1 MQEKNARNSVFLT
14 LCIMGFFAILSSTMS
29 KSPVLKPFTLYLN
42 TPTDWVGF
50 VPAVST
56 IPGILVS
63 LPAASLSDIYGRKKF
78 LLIAGV
84 IFASA
89 PFLYLL
95 ITVWWQLIL
104 VRFYHGFATAIF
116 VPVAEASIAELSPA
130 KRGERISLFSSV
142 TYVGRLIAP
151 TLGGSILFLTGN
163 SFHKLYLAVGVAGVT
178 AVIMALPFFVERKSE
193 PVKPRHI
200 VVRDEYM
207 FEIIT
212 YIVLVVVS
220 IIGGLVQTLWWLF
233 PGCIFSFIL
242 LMTII
247 ERTKTGKPTDAGK
260 ETAKDTIKNLFRGW
274 GTVARNH
281 GVLIVSFVQACQYY
295 VYGAVEYFLAGYL
308 PEVVHLNEFLTGI
321 TITSIIGVAI
331 FARPYMGR
339 VSDRIGRRVPI
350 VLGCIISGLPLLA
363 IPFVSDFRII
373 LLLVIIYGFGFATVT
388 ASTSAA
394 ISELVPEGLVGTS
407 MGFLDTV
414 MDVGQTLGPMLSGLF
429 LSTSF
434 EYRGIFPSL
443 TIVLMSTGVIFALYG
458 LVHKKN

>member
-1 MQEKNARNSVFLT
+1 MGLQEKNMRNSVFLT

-63 LPAASLSDIYGRKKF
+63 LPAASLSDVYGRKKF
-78 LLIAGV
+78 LLIAGLV
-84 IFASA
+84 FASA
-89 PFLYLL
+89 PFLYPL

-116 VPVAEASIAELSPA
+116 VPVAEASVAELFPT

-142 TYVGRLIAP
+142 TYVGRVIAP
-151 TLGGSILFLTGN
+151 TLGGSILFLTAN
-163 SFHKLYLAVGVAGVT
+163 NFQILYLAVGVAGVT
-178 AVIMALPFFVERKSE
+178 AVIVALPFFTEKTRAHANV
-193 PVKPRHI
+193 PRG
-200 VVRDEYM
+200 RA
-207 FEIIT
+207 
-212 YIVLVVVS
+212 
-220 IIGGLVQTLWWLF
+220 
-233 PGCIFSFIL
+233 
-242 LMTII
+242 
-247 ERTKTGKPTDAGK
+247 R
-260 ETAKDTIKNLFRGW
+260 ETVKNLFRGW
-274 GTVARNH
+274 GTVAKNH
-281 GVLIVSFVQACQYY
+281 AVLMVSFVQACQYY
-295 VYGAVEYFLAGYL
+295 AYGAVEYFLAGYL

-321 TITSIIGVAI
+321 IITSIIGVAV

-350 VLGCIISGLPLLA
+350 VLGCIVSGLPLLA
-363 IPFVSDFRII
+363 IPFVSDFWI
-373 LLLVIIYGFGFATVT
+373 LLLLVVIYGFCFATAT

-414 MDVGQTLGPMLSGLF
+414 MDVGQTLGPTLSGLF
-429 LSTSF
+429 LSTRLR
-434 EYRGIFPSL
+434 YNGIFPSL
-443 TIVLMSTGVIFALYG
+443 TFVLIFAGVMFALYG
-458 LVHKKN
+458 SIYKKNSPLN